1 MTQELNTTHERGQG
15 RILIVDDEKDFVLIL
30 ADILKPRGYQVEI
43 AHSAE
48 SSREKIQTFDAQV
61 ALLDMRL
68 GHESGIDLIAT
79 LKQARPKILC
89 VMMTAYATMNTAI
102 EAIHQGAYDYLQKPL
117 NMPYLFSTLDRCF
130 EKLQLEDEKAA
141 IERALRARN
150 AELEEINRRL
160 GESEARYR
168 KLNQELEQR
177 VTERTA
183 ELQAVNKEL
192 EAFSYSVSHDLRAP
206 LRSINGFVQI
216 LIEDH
221 ADQLD
226 SEGINHLQR
235 VHIASQRM
243 KQLIDGMLTLSRLT
257 RGEMRRERVDLS
269 ALAQKVARE
278 LQQTQPERQVE
289 FAITPGLV
297 AHGDA
302 RLLRVVLDNL
312 LGNAYKFTGKRTYA
326 KIEFGHTETK
336 STPFDQAYPD
346 QSQRAHGIPAYFVRD
361 NGAGFDMAFADKLFD
376 AFQRLHEA
384 AGFEGTGIGLAT
396 VQRIVH
402 RHGGH
407 VWAEGKEEKG
417 ATFYF
422 TL

>member
-1 MTQELNTTHERGQG
+1 MTNKLNATHEPGQG
-15 RILIVDDEKDFVLIL
+15 RILIVDDEKDFSLIL
-30 ADILKPRGYQVEI
+30 ADILKSRGYQVEV
-43 AHSAE
+43 AYSAE
-48 SSREKIQTFDAQV
+48 NGREKIQTFDAQV

-68 GHESGIDLIAT
+68 GHESGIDLIAA

-117 NMPYLFSTLDRCF
+117 NMPYLFSTLERCF

-141 IERALRARN
+141 VERALKARN

-160 GESEARYR
+160 SESEARYR
-168 KLNQELEQR
+168 KLSQELEQR
-177 VTERTA
+177 VLERTA
-183 ELQAVNKEL
+183 ALQAVNKEL

-206 LRSINGFVQI
+206 LRGIDGFVQI

-221 ADQLD
+221 ADQLGP
-226 SEGINHLQR
+226 EGAAHLQR
-235 VHIASQRM
+235 VHAASQHMR
-243 KQLIDGMLTLSRLT
+243 QLVEGMLTLSRLT
-257 RGEMRRERVDLS
+257 RGEMRRECVDLS
-269 ALAQKVARE
+269 ALAQKIAHE

-312 LGNAYKFTGKRTYA
+312 LGNAHKFTGKQAHAR
-326 KIEFGHTETK
+326 IEFGHTETNGK
-336 STPFDQAYPD
+336 
-346 QSQRAHGIPAYFVRD
+346 PAYFVRD
-361 NGAGFDMAFADKLFD
+361 NGAGFDMAFAHKLFA
-376 AFQRLHEA
+376 AFQRLHETA
-384 AGFEGTGIGLAT
+384 EFEGTGIGLAT

-407 VWAEGKEEKG
+407 VWAEGQEGKG

-422 TL
+422 TLGAGRAANNTTT